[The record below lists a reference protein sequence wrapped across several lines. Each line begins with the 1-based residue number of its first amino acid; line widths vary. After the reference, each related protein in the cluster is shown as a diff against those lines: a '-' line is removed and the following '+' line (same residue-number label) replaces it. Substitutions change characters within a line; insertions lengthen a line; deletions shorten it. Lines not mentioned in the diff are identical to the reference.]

1 MRSRGGDRPDE
12 GPDER
17 RDPRA
22 KTRRWGRGRPAE
34 PEPEQPAAGEE
45 FGWIDDLRSAKQ
57 QRAELGPDGA
67 PAEPNRPRGGMPP
80 ADPAGPPAQPTPRTP
95 GEPAGARGSA
105 PESSGPPAPR
115 QTEAGGAAARR
126 PVDGA
131 RRGES

>member
-34 PEPEQPAAGEE
+34 PEPEAPVAGEE

-57 QRAELGPDGA
+57 QRTELGPDAHRRSRTGPAGA
-67 PAEPNRPRGGMPP
+67 CRP

-95 GEPAGARGSA
+95 GDAGRCAR
-105 PESSGPPAPR
+105 
-115 QTEAGGAAARR
+115 QCAGVLGAA
-126 PVDGA
+126 G
-131 RRGES
+131 